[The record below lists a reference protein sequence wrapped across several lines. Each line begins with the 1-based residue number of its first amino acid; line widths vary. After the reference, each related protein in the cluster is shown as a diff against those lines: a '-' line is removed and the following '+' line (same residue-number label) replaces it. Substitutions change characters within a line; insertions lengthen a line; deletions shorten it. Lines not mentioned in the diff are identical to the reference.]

1 MVLFEIP
8 MLNSS
13 EILKRAVAAAKE
25 TLQSL
30 LDLEPQATN
39 PRTSFAGAGLNII
52 RSGYIRYLEKFAKRV
67 GSVEP
72 AFKKFCHLRMLL
84 H

>member
-8 MLNSS
+8 MLNSY

-39 PRTSFAGAGLNII
+39 RA
-52 RSGYIRYLEKFAKRV
+52 
-67 GSVEP
+67 P
-72 AFKKFCHLRMLL
+72 ALPARA
-84 H
+84 